1 MKRRYRYTLAVLV
14 LAALAAGLS
23 ALVPGGDSRAQ
34 IPGTST
40 AKTEAPPPKDEPTG
54 PQPVPASKISIKAEE
69 TSEVLRSLRD
79 RPDPDPDII
88 PISEALPALMGQLQ
102 DLLEETEARL
112 KGTVSS
118 RGLENLERRWHR
130 HEQKISGW
138 VSTVNARAQSLDRD
152 LETLQE
158 LRLAWEVT
166 RDGGTDAGLQEA
178 LLEIVNQSIESIRE
192 LEDKFGERRSELST
206 VKGQIDKA
214 ANVVLDALDALDKA
228 RDRTRLKL
236 LALDSRPLW
245 EVIANP
251 PPRVQHRD
259 HIVTAWEESKRD
271 FNDFATAY
279 RDELIVHA
287 LAIVL
292 LATILL
298 IIKRRS
304 RSIDLEGPELAASAR
319 VISRPLSTTVT
330 LWLLGT
336 LLLFP
341 DAPRI
346 VDELATLVLFVPLF
360 RILPARAVKKIPSLL
375 AALVFVNIFGRFVD
389 LLSYL
394 SPLYRLALLL
404 ETIICLALI
413 LFSMRRTRTV
423 PGTPP
428 SAWLRLI
435 RFLQV
440 ASVFYLL
447 AAIVTNIVGNVSFA
461 GTVTRTVYLSAYLG
475 LVLYGLY
482 FIFKGLLHLAL
493 RSRLLS
499 GVKMVRRHQD
509 LVHDR
514 LLTVLRI
521 GMFIFWLVNTLRTM
535 QSYDPASDF
544 VTKIL
549 TAEAK
554 FGSVGLSLGGIL
566 AFAVTVWA
574 SFLISRIIRFV
585 LEEDVYPR
593 VTMPRGVPTAISI
606 GIHYT
611 VLLLGFFL
619 AIAATGADLG
629 KTTILAGALGVGV
642 GFGLQNIVNNFI
654 SGLILVVE
662 RPVLAGDSIQIDNLH
677 GEVKRIG
684 LRSSTVRTW
693 EGAEVIVPNANL
705 ISNQV
710 INWTLSDR
718 QRRLDVHVGVEYGTD
733 PEEVARILVAT
744 AASFEG
750 LMGRPEP
757 TALFLGFGDFTLDFQ
772 LRAWTSQT
780 NFLKQKSEL
789 TMAVNKALND
799 ANIKI
804 PVPQRDLRVTVANPG
819 SEPDGLE
826 RTKPDES

>member
-1 MKRRYRYTLAVLV
+1 MKLRYRYILAAFV
-14 LAALAAGLS
+14 LAALIAGLS
-23 ALVPGGDSRAQ
+23 ALVPGDSRAQ
-34 IPGTST
+34 LKGVTTTQS
-40 AKTEAPPPKDEPTG
+40 EAPPPKDEPTG
-54 PQPVPASKISIKAEE
+54 PQPIPASKISIKAEE
-69 TSEVLRSLRD
+69 TTEVLRSLRD
-79 RPDPDPDII
+79 RPDPDPGIL

-118 RGLENLERRWHR
+118 RGLENLQHRWNR

-138 VSTVNARAQSLDRD
+138 LSTVNARAQSLDRD

-158 LRLAWEVT
+158 LRLTWEIT
-166 RDGGTDAGLQEA
+166 RDGGAEAGLQEA
-178 LLEIVNQSIESIRE
+178 LLEIVNASIESIQE
-192 LEDKFGERRSELST
+192 LEDKFGERRSELTT
-206 VKGQIDKA
+206 VKGQVDKA
-214 ANVVLDALDALDKA
+214 ANIVLDALDEIDKA

-236 LALDSRPLW
+236 FALDSRPLW
-245 EVIANP
+245 EVLANP

-259 HIVTAWEESKRD
+259 HIVAAWEESKRD
-271 FNDFATAY
+271 LGEFSQAY
-279 RDELIVHA
+279 RDEMIVHA
-287 LAIVL
+287 IAIVL
-292 LATILL
+292 LAIILL

-304 RSIDLEGPELAASAR
+304 RSIDLEGPELTASAR

-336 LLLFP
+336 LVMFP

-360 RILPARAVKKIPSLL
+360 RILPARAVKKIPGLL
-375 AALVFVNIFGRFVD
+375 AALVFVNIFGRCVD
-389 LLSYL
+389 LISYL

-423 PGTPP
+423 PGARA
-428 SAWLRLI
+428 SAWQRLI
-435 RFLQV
+435 RFVQGV
-440 ASVFYLL
+440 SVFYL
-447 AAIVTNIVGNVSFA
+447 VTAVITNVVGNVSFA

-514 LLTVLRI
+514 ILTVLRI
-521 GMFIFWLVNTLRTM
+521 GMFIFWLVNTLKTM
-535 QSYDPASDF
+535 QSFDPAREF

-554 FGSVGLSLGGIL
+554 FGSIGLSLGGIL

-611 VLLLGFFL
+611 ILLLGFFL

-654 SGLILVVE
+654 SGLILIVE
-662 RPVLAGDSIQIDNLH
+662 RPILAGDSVQIDALY

-705 ISNQV
+705 ISNEV

-718 QRRLDVHVGVEYGTD
+718 QRRLDVHVGVEYGSD
-733 PEEVARILVAT
+733 PEEVVQLLVTT
-744 AASFEG
+744 AANFKG
-750 LMGRPEP
+750 LMELPEP
-757 TALFLGFGDFTLDFQ
+757 TALFLEFGDFTLDFQ

-780 NFLKQKSEL
+780 SFLKQKSEL
-789 TMAVNKALND
+789 SMAVNKALND
-799 ANIKI
+799 AGIKI
-804 PVPQRDLRVTVANPG
+804 PVPQRDLRVTIANPG
-819 SEPDGLE
+819 SEPEGFE
-826 RTKPDES
+826 RKQADDT